1 MFATT
6 IRRLT
11 IVIGI
16 TILGPELTRFSVE
29 NIAQFLAF
37 TVLAVLAA
45 WFRVGIRYDQG
56 HIPLSILFILLS
68 LMNVEAPATLCLA
81 ASVAFIVEWVSRD
94 GPSRIE
100 RSLFSASA
108 MVVAIAMAQ
117 VAYVRTIGVDGVH
130 MALKY
135 ILTAT
140 VLFLGVTFPATFVEA
155 SEENRRMG
163 SYWKERYLWML
174 PYYLALTV
182 MAALFTAASAVFNG
196 WQIPFITF
204 LAGYLVYRSYR
215 LYMGRLE
222 DGQAHAEEVASLHLR
237 TIEALA
243 LAIDAKDETTHDHLQ
258 RVQVY
263 AVEIARELGLEDRLI
278 EAVRAASLLHDIGKL
293 AVPEHII
300 SKPGRLTAEEFE
312 KMKIHPVVGAEIL
325 ERVKFPYPVVPIVRS
340 HHEKWDGSGYPDG
353 LKGED
358 IPVGAR
364 ILSAVDCLDALCT
377 DRQYRRALPLDRAI
391 GVVVQEAGRSF
402 DPRVVE
408 VLARRYQE
416 LERMAK
422 ATSGEPL
429 KLSKD
434 LKVVAGEAP
443 AAGFVGEGNQ
453 TSMPVPEGA
462 EFLQKIAAA
471 RQEAQA
477 LFELAQNLGSSLS
490 IDETL
495 SVVAVRLRRLIPF
508 DAMAVYIRRDDHL
521 EPQFVSGDNM
531 RLFASLHI
539 PVGQGLSGWVAENG
553 RPILNGN
560 PSVEPGYL
568 NDPTKFSSLR
578 SALAVP
584 LEGVQSVVGVLALY
598 HAEKDAFSRD
608 HLRILQAVSSKIAL
622 AVDNAL
628 KYKQAETSAVTDFL
642 TGLPNARSLFL
653 QLDAEIARCQSLD
666 QPLAVLVC
674 DVDNFKLIN
683 DELGHLEGNKAL
695 KAVAG
700 TLVRQCRDNDYAARM
715 GGDEFVLLLP
725 GLPKDSLAERIS
737 QMQKMVLDY
746 TRAETGMALSVSIG
760 SATLPD
766 DGTDAES
773 LLAAADRSMYMSK
786 GVRQRSNATLKQSG
800 LVQQNAGMQAVS

>member
-1 MFATT
+1 MFSAT

-11 IVIGI
+11 IVTGV
-16 TILGPELTRFSVE
+16 TILGPELARFSVQ
-29 NIAQFLAF
+29 NVAQYLAF
-37 TVLAVLAA
+37 AVLALLA
-45 WFRVGIRYDQG
+45 AYFRVGIRYEQG
-56 HIPLSILFILLS
+56 HVPLSVLFVLLS
-68 LMNVEAPATLCLA
+68 LMNVEVPATLMLA
-81 ASVAFIVEWVSRD
+81 AAVAFIIEWVARD
-94 GPSRIE
+94 GPGRME
-100 RSLFSASA
+100 RSLFSGAA
-108 MVVAIAMAQ
+108 MVIAIAMAQ
-117 VAYVRTIGVDGVH
+117 VAYVQTLGGGGVH
-130 MALKY
+130 LALRY
-135 ILTAT
+135 VLTAT
-140 VLFLGVTFPATFVEA
+140 VLFLGLTFPATFVEA
-155 SEENRRMG
+155 HEEKRRMG
-163 SYWKERYLWML
+163 SFWKERYLWML
-174 PYYLALTV
+174 PYYIGLTV
-182 MAALFTAASAVFNG
+182 LSALFTAASEVFRG

-215 LYMGRLE
+215 LYMAKLE
-222 DGQAHAEEVASLHLR
+222 DGRAHAEEVASLHLR

-263 AVEIARELGLEDRLI
+263 AVEIARELGLPGGQV

-340 HHEKWDGSGYPDG
+340 HHEKWDGTGYPDG
-353 LKGED
+353 LAGEE

-408 VLARRYQE
+408 VLARRYQD

-422 ATSGEPL
+422 ASAGEPL

-434 LKVVAGEAP
+434 LKVPAGDAP
-443 AAGFVGEGNQ
+443 AAGFVGEAK
-453 TSMPVPEGA
+453 SAAVPEGT
-462 EFLQKIAAA
+462 EFLHKIAAA

-495 SVVAVRLRRLIPF
+495 SVVAVRLRRLVPY
-508 DAMAVYIRRDDHL
+508 DAMAVYIRREGTL

-531 RLFASLHI
+531 RLFASLSI

-568 NDPTKFSSLR
+568 NDPKKFSSLR

-584 LEGVQSVVGVLALY
+584 LEGVQSIVGVLALY
-598 HAEKDAFSRD
+598 HSEKDAFNRD

-628 KYKQAETSAVTDFL
+628 KFKQAETSAVTDFL

-653 QLDAEIARCQSLD
+653 QLDAEIARCQLVGK
-666 QPLAVLVC
+666 PLAVLVC
-674 DVDNFKLIN
+674 DVDNFKQIN
-683 DELGHLEGNKAL
+683 DQLGHLEGNKAL

-700 TLVRQCRDNDYAARM
+700 TLVRQCRETDYAARM

-725 GLPKDSLAERIS
+725 GLPKEALAERIER
-737 QMQKMVLDY
+737 MQKMVLDH
-746 TRAETGMALSVSIG
+746 TNAETGMALSVSIG
-760 SATLPD
+760 SAMLTE

-773 LLAAADRSMYMSK
+773 LLAAADRNMYVTK
-786 GVRQRSNATLKQSG
+786 GVRRRNSSSLLNSAILD
-800 LVQQNAGMQAVS
+800 QNAASQPVN